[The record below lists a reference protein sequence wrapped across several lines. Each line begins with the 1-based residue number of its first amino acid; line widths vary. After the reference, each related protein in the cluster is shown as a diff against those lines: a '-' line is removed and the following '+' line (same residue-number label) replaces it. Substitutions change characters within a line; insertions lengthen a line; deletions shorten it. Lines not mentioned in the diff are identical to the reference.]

1 MAILDITKKIIN
13 PSGEVFLNNVSVE
26 VDYVLQNISCALH
39 KIQRIK
45 IRKFTVNFA
54 LFTCIKATETTVT

>member
-39 KIQRIK
+39 KI
-45 IRKFTVNFA
+45 
-54 LFTCIKATETTVT
+54 